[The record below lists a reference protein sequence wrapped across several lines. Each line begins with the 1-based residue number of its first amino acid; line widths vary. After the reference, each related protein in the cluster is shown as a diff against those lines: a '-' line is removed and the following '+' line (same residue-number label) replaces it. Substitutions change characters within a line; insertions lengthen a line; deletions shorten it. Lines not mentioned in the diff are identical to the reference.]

1 MKIKKLW
8 VSEYKNL
15 KDVYLDFSPKL
26 ISLFVGRNGL
36 GKSNLIEVLALIFR
50 KLENAEKDTDLINWA
65 AQNFQFEIVYECNK
79 HEITIELREN
89 EQKSK
94 GIELKVSVKLIGP
107 HFSIIID
114 DFNTFK
120 GTKQLH
126 IPKYIIGYY
135 SGENKRVKEIV
146 KKQEQIVYDQLLKQA
161 RNPDKEYPDSM
172 RRMFFSEN
180 HHAKM
185 ILLTLCIYSRVDRYQ
200 KLLNELLLKHLNIES
215 VPEFWIK
222 FNNPP
227 WNYDNIGGVNKGID
241 HVVANI
247 QDGDKR
253 PFWNIAGK
261 VNRLL
266 TAFYNFQLNI
276 SEPVTYPN
284 EGDGKD
290 ERAYVREILDFTDLN
305 LEDFSKEVTDV
316 FETPMKF
323 FDALET
329 TDFIG
334 AYGDIRLRVK
344 KVGTDDLIDYEDFS
358 EGEQQ
363 LLTVIGLVLL
373 FGNDDTLFLLD
384 EPDTHLNPKWQR
396 DYVKLL
402 TDFNLDDNNSHIL
415 VATHSPLIVQAAE
428 VADIFLFKPGTDSIV
443 IDNSSHTIHNWRID
457 QVLAS
462 EYFEFI
468 STRPSALDDYMD
480 KRERIIYGNTSPEE
494 TEHLLQEFE
503 NEYGV
508 LPTGE
513 TKIEIETMR
522 LMKSITDNLRQN
534 DQD

>member
-8 VSEYKNL
+8 VSKYKNIE
-15 KDVYLDFSPKL
+15 DVELNFNTQL
-26 ISLFVGRNGL
+26 ISLFVGKNGL
-36 GKSNLIEVLALIFR
+36 GKSNIIEILALIFR
-50 KLENAEKDTDLINWA
+50 QLDIVKSEKELKDWC
-65 AQNFQFEIVYECNK
+65 AQNFQFEIIYESQGR
-79 HEITIELREN
+79 EVTINTR
-89 EQKSK
+89 SK
-94 GIELKVSVKLIGP
+94 ETDFLHAKTLSNPSMVV
-107 HFSIIID
+107 D
-114 DFNTFK
+114 DFSTFNALK
-120 GTKQLH
+120 NEFLPT
-126 IPKYIIGYY
+126 YIIGYY

-146 KKQEQIVYDQLLKQA
+146 KRQEQVEYDLLLKQA
-161 RNPDKEYPDSM
+161 RNPDREYPDKM
-172 RRMFFSEN
+172 RRMLFSEN

-185 ILLTLCIYSRVDRYQ
+185 ILLTLCVYSKIEKYES
-200 KLLNELLLKHLNIES
+200 LLNELLQTYLKIES

-227 WNYDNIGGVNKGID
+227 WKYENIGGVNKGVEHI
-241 HVVANI
+241 VANI
-247 QDGDKR
+247 QAGDQR
-253 PFWNIAGK
+253 PFWNLAGK
-261 VNRLL
+261 TNKLL

-276 SEPVTYPN
+276 SEPVSYPN
-284 EGDGKD
+284 EGDDKD
-290 ERAYVREILDFTDLN
+290 ERPYVEEVLDFAELS
-305 LEDFSKEVTDV
+305 LGDFSKEVVKV
-316 FETPMKF
+316 FDTPMKF

-334 AYGDIRLRVK
+334 AFGDIRLRVK
-344 KVGTDDLIDYEDFS
+344 KTDTSDLIDYEDFS

-373 FGNDDTLFLLD
+373 FGSNDTLFLLD

-428 VADIFLFKPGTDSIV
+428 EADIFLFKPGTDNIV
-443 IDNSSHTIHNWRID
+443 IDNNSHTIHNWRID

-468 STRPSALDDYMD
+468 STRPPALDNYMAI
-480 KRERIIYGNTSPEE
+480 RERIIYGNTTAEE
-494 TEHLLQEFE
+494 TENLLREFE

-513 TKIEIETMR
+513 TKAEIEMMR

-534 DQD
+534 D